1 MRRQV
6 SEAPVP
12 FGYLCPWVPGAW
24 KYYVTG
30 VTTAWTQEV
39 GQRMEQL
46 PSEYPKGHKCS
57 QQSSNLKGDG
67 YNRMIPV
74 QLFYAATI

>member
-1 MRRQV
+1 M
-6 SEAPVP
+6 SGA
-12 FGYLCPWVPGAW
+12 PGAW

-30 VTTAWTQEV
+30 VTTAWMQEV

-46 PSEYPKGHKCS
+46 PSKYPKGYKCS

-67 YNRMIPV
+67 YITSRPDLLS
-74 QLFYAATI
+74 LFDQINTDNCRIKR